1 MELEGYSF
9 AIVSKKRNIYLNKLN
24 KINET
29 LKRLTNGMTSNSL
42 IRNLNI
48 SKITLQKLSFILN
61 II

>member
-9 AIVSKKRNIYLNKLN
+9 AIVSKKRNICLNKLN